1 MRSRCDVGTKHVKV
15 WISMAQFESAAG
27 EVGNARDVFVKANA
41 HFKAAGAD
49 HKEERVLLLESWR
62 DFEGSFGETSQQ
74 EVPAKLMPRRV
85 KRKRA
90 ITAEDGSDGGAS
102 FEATCTPQ
110 PCLFLVCMK
119 LRSSLLV
126 TNNDRLVLR
135 FVRTS
140 LCVRVHR
147 LGGVLRLHIP
157 RRGAGISQPQNLGDG
172 SQMEE
177 SENIGRVGERAG
189 VLTVPPKCPVALVH
203 IKTAAARGCWP
214 SGAFAGV
221 GLLRCGLCGGSCTR
235 SLL

>member
-62 DFEGSFGETSQQ
+62 DFEGSFGDTSQQ

-102 FEATCTPQ
+102 FEATCFTAPSS
-110 PCLFLVCMK
+110 PVFCLFDC
-119 LRSSLLV
+119 
-126 TNNDRLVLR
+126 
-135 FVRTS
+135 
-140 LCVRVHR
+140 
-147 LGGVLRLHIP
+147 
-157 RRGAGISQPQNLGDG
+157 
-172 SQMEE
+172 
-177 SENIGRVGERAG
+177 
-189 VLTVPPKCPVALVH
+189 
-203 IKTAAARGCWP
+203 
-214 SGAFAGV
+214 
-221 GLLRCGLCGGSCTR
+221 
-235 SLL
+235 